1 MPEQKSVKKKPK
13 RMILS
18 QVMQP
23 GKYNWPFYD
32 SYTPAVQMKDDDKLI
47 VRKGIKQKYF
57 PNQKQLFNEK
67 ALLDR
72 KRGIKNIEKQY
83 ITRLRSTKGRSTRS
97 LLQSLSPKEGS
108 QVINVDDLRLDLL
121 MIKNKEASGTIE
133 SVFFGGQEA
142 KGKDYTDYHYQRKLN
157 PKRDEH
163 ARKSLP
169 EPIPIDP
176 GFVEDNSYTIDVK
189 TGKRM
194 SDAKRLRE
202 E

>member
-1 MPEQKSVKKKPK
+1 
-13 RMILS
+13 
-18 QVMQP
+18 
-23 GKYNWPFYD
+23 
-32 SYTPAVQMKDDDKLI
+32 
-47 VRKGIKQKYF
+47 
-57 PNQKQLFNEK
+57 
-67 ALLDR
+67 
-72 KRGIKNIEKQY
+72 
-83 ITRLRSTKGRSTRS
+83 
-97 LLQSLSPKEGS
+97 
-108 QVINVDDLRLDLL
+108 

-133 SVFFGGQEA
+133 SVFFGGQVV

-189 TGKRM
+189 TGKRI